1 MVKKTSASSLLALVI
16 SAVSRICTSSCET
29 GWRGIEEWFLDVMNL
44 HVVDVV
50 VVVDGVSVLHRD
62 WIWDWRPPHF
72 LMYSQLQVFHYSSY
86 VRWWK
91 YLLNRKWDF
100 PTLATTFPPWTL
112 HMHIYVVWIV
122 NLPLCLISCGRQNFS
137 NIFDMMYVCIP
148 NLKMNNSKVI
158 FPERNGVWPIEEPVC
173 WAWNVNEWRGD
184 VLTQSVFPMC
194 RYRAIW
200 VTKKQTNRM

>member
-1 MVKKTSASSLLALVI
+1 MLVT
-16 SAVSRICTSSCET
+16 SAVSRVCTSSCDI
-29 GWRGIEEWFLDVMNL
+29 GWRGKTQCFLISRCMYL
-44 HVVDVV
+44 HVVDVAGV
-50 VVVDGVSVLHRD
+50 VVGGVSVLHCESAL
-62 WIWDWRPPHF
+62 DWRPIPY
-72 LMYSQLQVFHYSSY
+72 LMCSQLQVFQCADD
-86 VRWWK
+86 K
-91 YLLNRKWDF
+91 YLLNRKLDF
-100 PTLATTFPPWTL
+100 STLAATFPPCTL

-158 FPERNGVWPIEEPVC
+158 FPERNGDWPIEEPVC

>member
-1 MVKKTSASSLLALVI
+1 MISRCYAPCCWCCCRCWRCLCAPSWLSFVLAFAPL
-16 SAVSRICTSSCET
+16 
-29 GWRGIEEWFLDVMNL
+29 LDVL
-44 HVVDVV
+44 TTAGIPVVCAD
-50 VVVDGVSVLHRD
+50 D
-62 WIWDWRPPHF
+62 
-72 LMYSQLQVFHYSSY
+72 
-86 VRWWK
+86 K
-91 YLLNRKWDF
+91 YLLNRKLDF
-100 PTLATTFPPWTL
+100 STLAATFPPCTL

-158 FPERNGVWPIEEPVC
+158 FPERNGDWPIEEPVC